1 MPAADYPTTPSL
13 RRGKRRWMLDARLKD
28 VPSRVSFE
36 LMSTLSEIEA
46 AIKRLPSSQVDEL
59 ALWLQQQRARKPA
72 ASMPEPDFLT
82 RAIAIWGETPAG
94 EPLSALVSQTRG

>member
-1 MPAADYPTTPSL
+1 
-13 RRGKRRWMLDARLKD
+13 MLDARLKGGR
-28 VPSRVSFE
+28 SRVRSQ

-46 AIKRLPSSQVDEL
+46 AIKRLPSSKLDEL
-59 ALWLQQQRARKPA
+59 ALWLEQQRASKPA

-82 RAIAIWGETPAG
+82 RAKAIWGERPAG